1 MPIGA
6 VLGVA
11 SAVGGIAQASSAKKA
26 AKAGERAADK
36 ADETQR
42 YIFDQQVELTEPQRQ
57 IGNNA
62 LAALAFESGI
72 GPRPSASNALRI
84 DEITDSPIYQREPI
98 RATGG
103 RGEGAILGYEDVLQE
118 GGGTQYGVDGRMF
131 DTRDA
136 AQDYIDSVP
145 GQFDYTPIDRP
156 DPNLDL
162 STAAFEA
169 SPGYQFRMD
178 EGAKAIE
185 RMASARGMRFSGN
198 ALKDLTR
205 FSQGTASDEYGRFV
219 GRTTDDF
226 NRRYGVAMDQQ
237 NALRGLA
244 GMGQQAT
251 NAQVQAGNSYASG
264 VSNNA
269 FARGNAQAQGAIGVG
284 NAITGG
290 INSGAN
296 VLGLMNSGYLGQNP
310 GFGIKPVFDPFAG
323 AAS

>member
-26 AKAGERAADK
+26 AKAQQSAAED
-36 ADETQR
+36 ANATQR
-42 YIFDQQVELTEPQRQ
+42 YIFDQQVQLTEPQRQ

-72 GPRPSASNALRI
+72 GPRPSAENALRI
-84 DEITDSPIYQREPI
+84 DVITDSPIYQREPI
-98 RATGG
+98 YATGG
-103 RGEGAILGYEDVLQE
+103 RGEGAIIGYQNVPQE
-118 GGGTQYGVDGRMF
+118 GGGTRYGVDERMF
-131 DTRDA
+131 DTRA
-136 AQDYIDSVP
+136 EAQDYINGVP
-145 GQFDYTPIDRP
+145 GQFDYTPVNRP

-219 GRTTDDF
+219 GRATDQF
-226 NRRYGVAMDQQ
+226 NRSYGVAQDEL

-251 NAQVQAGNSYASG
+251 QAQMNAGTNYANAYGANTRAGGA
-264 VSNNA
+264 A
-269 FARGNAQAQGAIGVG
+269 AAQGAIGVG
-284 NAITGG
+284 NAFTGA

-296 VLGLMNSGYLGQNP
+296 ILGMANSGYLGQNP
-310 GFGIKPVFDPFAG
+310 GFGIKPAFNPFAG
-323 AAS
+323 ATA